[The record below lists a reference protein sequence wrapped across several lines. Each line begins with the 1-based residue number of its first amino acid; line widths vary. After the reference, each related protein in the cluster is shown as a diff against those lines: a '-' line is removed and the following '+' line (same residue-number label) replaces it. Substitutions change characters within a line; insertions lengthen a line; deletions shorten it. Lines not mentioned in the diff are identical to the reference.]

1 MIEIENLTRKFGDVT
16 AVDGLTLTIAEG
28 EVFGLLGPN
37 GAGKTTTIRMLAGL
51 IGKTS
56 GDAWVAGCRVG
67 DPATARKLRGL
78 VGLMPEEAGLYP
90 DLSAARTLDFYGRLY
105 QVTEGTRAERTERLL
120 TMLDLW
126 DRRDAR
132 VRTFS
137 KGMKQRLTIARALIN
152 DPPVLFL
159 DEPTANL
166 DPEGAKTVRDFLLQL
181 KQEKRTIL
189 LNTHQLTEAERVCDR
204 VGIMHTK
211 LVAVGTPDGL
221 RGTASQHATA
231 IQLAVVTDAVVAAA
245 AGKPRSRADVTVS
258 GNTITIG
265 VGKPERDNPELVK
278 AIVAAGGEIQ
288 FVSGLVPTL
297 EETYLKLLGDEKN
310 ETEGREVTAMN
321 WQNVATIARKDMT
334 IMMTRRSLRI
344 GLAVLPLGLAVL
356 FSQIIAHGNIPA
368 DALPQDAE
376 RVPLLLHDL
385 HRGAAREHRVLQ
397 HGRREG
403 RAQPRAAARHPGDR
417 RRDPARQG
425 PRGPRPAARRDVGGH
440 GHADGPLR
448 RAHPRAPSGT
458 CTSRTGWRPSPC
470 SASRRSWRSWPSGSA
485 C

>member
-1 MIEIENLTRKFGDVT
+1 MIEIEGLTRRFGDIT
-16 AVDGLTLTIAEG
+16 AVDGLTLTITEG

-56 GDAWVAGCRVG
+56 GEARVAGCRVG

-78 VGLMPEEAGLYP
+78 IGLMPEEAGLYP

-105 QVTEGTRAERTERLL
+105 QVPSGMRAVRTERLL

-189 LNTHQLTEAERVCDR
+189 LNTHQLAEAERVCDR
-204 VGIMHTK
+204 VGIMHRK
-211 LVAVGTPDGL
+211 LVAVGTPGAL
-221 RGTASQHATA
+221 RGTVAGSTGSEKATA
-231 IQLAVVTDAVVAAA
+231 IQLAVVTEAVVAAA
-245 AGKPRSRADVTVS
+245 RGASRADVKVS
-258 GNTITIG
+258 GDTITIP
-265 VGKPERDNPELVK
+265 VDKPERDNPELVR

-288 FVSGLVPTL
+288 FVSGIVPTL
-297 EETYLKLLGDEKN
+297 EEAYLTLLDSEKTENEDKTDE
-310 ETEGREVTAMN
+310 G
-321 WQNVATIARKDMT
+321 
-334 IMMTRRSLRI
+334 TR
-344 GLAVLPLGLAVL
+344 
-356 FSQIIAHGNIPA
+356 
-368 DALPQDAE
+368 
-376 RVPLLLHDL
+376 
-385 HRGAAREHRVLQ
+385 
-397 HGRREG
+397 
-403 RAQPRAAARHPGDR
+403 
-417 RRDPARQG
+417 
-425 PRGPRPAARRDVGGH
+425 
-440 GHADGPLR
+440 
-448 RAHPRAPSGT
+448 
-458 CTSRTGWRPSPC
+458 
-470 SASRRSWRSWPSGSA
+470 
-485 C
+485 

>member
-1 MIEIENLTRKFGDVT
+1 VIEIQNLSRKFGDFT
-16 AVDGLTLTIAEG
+16 AVDGVTLTIAEG

-67 DPATARKLRGL
+67 DQDTARKLRGL

-105 QVTEGTRAERTERLL
+105 RVPSGMRAVRTERLL

-126 DRRDAR
+126 DRRNDR

-166 DPEGAKTVRDFLLQL
+166 DPAGAKVVRDFLLQL

-211 LVAVGTPDGL
+211 LIAVGTPDGL
-221 RGTASQHATA
+221 RGTATRHATA

-245 AGKPRSRADVTVS
+245 RNAARADVAVS
-258 GNTITIG
+258 GSTITIP
-265 VGKPERDNPELVK
+265 VDKPERDNPELVK
-278 AIVAAGGEIQ
+278 ALVAAGGEIQ

-297 EETYLKLLGDEKN
+297 EETYLKLLGDEKHSEKN
-310 ETEGREVTAMN
+310 
-321 WQNVATIARKDMT
+321 AR
-334 IMMTRRSLRI
+334 
-344 GLAVLPLGLAVL
+344 
-356 FSQIIAHGNIPA
+356 
-368 DALPQDAE
+368 
-376 RVPLLLHDL
+376 
-385 HRGAAREHRVLQ
+385 
-397 HGRREG
+397 
-403 RAQPRAAARHPGDR
+403 
-417 RRDPARQG
+417 
-425 PRGPRPAARRDVGGH
+425 
-440 GHADGPLR
+440 
-448 RAHPRAPSGT
+448 
-458 CTSRTGWRPSPC
+458 
-470 SASRRSWRSWPSGSA
+470 
-485 C
+485 

>member
-1 MIEIENLTRKFGDVT
+1 VIEIQHLSRKFGDFT

-67 DPATARKLRGL
+67 DPAAARKLRGL

-90 DLSAARTLDFYGRLY
+90 DLSAARTLDFYGKLY
-105 QVTEGTRAERTERLL
+105 QVPSGMRALRIERLL

-126 DRRDAR
+126 DRRNDR

-166 DPEGAKTVRDFLLQL
+166 DPEGAKVVRDFLLQL

-189 LNTHQLTEAERVCDR
+189 LNTHQLSEAERVCDR
-204 VGIMHTK
+204 VGIMQTK
-211 LVAVGTPDGL
+211 LIAVGTPDGL
-221 RGTASQHATA
+221 RGAASRHATA
-231 IQLAVVTDAVVAAA
+231 IQLAVVTDAAVEAARQA
-245 AGKPRSRADVTVS
+245 SRADVAVS
-258 GNTITIG
+258 GNTIT
-265 VGKPERDNPELVK
+265 VPVSKPERDNPELVK

-297 EETYLKLLGDEKN
+297 EETYLKLLGDEKHSEKHSEKN
-310 ETEGREVTAMN
+310 
-321 WQNVATIARKDMT
+321 AR
-334 IMMTRRSLRI
+334 
-344 GLAVLPLGLAVL
+344 
-356 FSQIIAHGNIPA
+356 
-368 DALPQDAE
+368 
-376 RVPLLLHDL
+376 
-385 HRGAAREHRVLQ
+385 
-397 HGRREG
+397 
-403 RAQPRAAARHPGDR
+403 
-417 RRDPARQG
+417 
-425 PRGPRPAARRDVGGH
+425 
-440 GHADGPLR
+440 
-448 RAHPRAPSGT
+448 
-458 CTSRTGWRPSPC
+458 
-470 SASRRSWRSWPSGSA
+470 
-485 C
+485 

>member
-1 MIEIENLTRKFGDVT
+1 VIEIENLSRKFGDVT
-16 AVDGLTLTIAEG
+16 AVDGLTLTIGEG

-56 GDAWVAGCRVG
+56 GEAWVAGCRVG
-67 DPATARKLRGL
+67 HQETARKLRGL

-90 DLSAARTLDFYGRLY
+90 DLSAARTLDFYGKLY
-105 QVTEGTRAERTERLL
+105 QVPGGLRAVRTERLL

-126 DRRDAR
+126 DRRNDR

-166 DPEGAKTVRDFLLQL
+166 DPEGAKVVRDFLLQL

-189 LNTHQLTEAERVCDR
+189 LNTHQLAEAERVCDR

-211 LVAVGTPDGL
+211 LIAVGTPDGL
-221 RGTASQHATA
+221 RGTASRHATA

-245 AGKPRSRADVTVS
+245 RNAARADVTVS
-258 GNTITIG
+258 GSTITIP
-265 VGKPERDNPELVK
+265 VDKPERDNPELVK
-278 AIVAAGGEIQ
+278 ALVAAGGEIQ

-310 ETEGREVTAMN
+310 
-321 WQNVATIARKDMT
+321 AR
-334 IMMTRRSLRI
+334 
-344 GLAVLPLGLAVL
+344 
-356 FSQIIAHGNIPA
+356 
-368 DALPQDAE
+368 
-376 RVPLLLHDL
+376 
-385 HRGAAREHRVLQ
+385 
-397 HGRREG
+397 
-403 RAQPRAAARHPGDR
+403 
-417 RRDPARQG
+417 
-425 PRGPRPAARRDVGGH
+425 
-440 GHADGPLR
+440 
-448 RAHPRAPSGT
+448 
-458 CTSRTGWRPSPC
+458 
-470 SASRRSWRSWPSGSA
+470 
-485 C
+485 

>member
-1 MIEIENLTRKFGDVT
+1 VIEIQNLSRKFGDFT

-67 DPATARKLRGL
+67 DPDTARKLRGL

-105 QVTEGTRAERTERLL
+105 QVNAGKRAERIERLL
-120 TMLDLW
+120 TMLELW

-166 DPEGAKTVRDFLLQL
+166 DPEGAKVVRDFLLQL
-181 KQEKRTIL
+181 RNEKRTIL
-189 LNTHQLTEAERVCDR
+189 LNTHQLAEAERVCDR

-211 LVAVGTPDGL
+211 LIAVGTPDAL
-221 RGTASQHATA
+221 RGSASEHATA
-231 IQLAVVTDAVVAAA
+231 VQLAVVTDAVVAAA
-245 AGKPRSRADVTVS
+245 KSSRNASGASDADVTVS
-258 GNTITIG
+258 GNTLTIG
-265 VGKPERDNPELVK
+265 VAKPERDNPELVK

-288 FVSGLVPTL
+288 FVSGIAPTL
-297 EETYLKLLGDEKN
+297 EETYLKLLGDEKHDKRDKLEKN
-310 ETEGREVTAMN
+310 
-321 WQNVATIARKDMT
+321 AR
-334 IMMTRRSLRI
+334 
-344 GLAVLPLGLAVL
+344 
-356 FSQIIAHGNIPA
+356 
-368 DALPQDAE
+368 
-376 RVPLLLHDL
+376 
-385 HRGAAREHRVLQ
+385 
-397 HGRREG
+397 
-403 RAQPRAAARHPGDR
+403 
-417 RRDPARQG
+417 
-425 PRGPRPAARRDVGGH
+425 
-440 GHADGPLR
+440 
-448 RAHPRAPSGT
+448 
-458 CTSRTGWRPSPC
+458 
-470 SASRRSWRSWPSGSA
+470 
-485 C
+485 

>member
-1 MIEIENLTRKFGDVT
+1 VIEIQNLSRKFGDFT

-56 GDAWVAGCRVG
+56 GDAWVSGCRVG
-67 DPATARKLRGL
+67 DPDTARKLRGL

-90 DLSAARTLDFYGRLY
+90 DLSAAKTLDFYGKLY
-105 QVTEGTRAERTERLL
+105 GVPYGTRALRVERLL

-126 DRRDAR
+126 DRRNDR

-166 DPEGAKTVRDFLLQL
+166 DPEGAKVVRDFLLQL

-189 LNTHQLTEAERVCDR
+189 LNTHQLAEAERVCDR

-211 LVAVGTPDGL
+211 LIAVGTPDGL
-221 RGTASQHATA
+221 RGSASRHATA

-245 AGKPRSRADVTVS
+245 RQASQASRADVTVS
-258 GNTITIG
+258 GNTITIP
-265 VGKPERDNPELVK
+265 VDKPERDNPELVK
-278 AIVAAGGEIQ
+278 ALVAAGGEIQ

-297 EETYLKLLGDEKN
+297 EETYLKLLGDEK
-310 ETEGREVTAMN
+310 RD
-321 WQNVATIARKDMT
+321 QKNVR
-334 IMMTRRSLRI
+334 
-344 GLAVLPLGLAVL
+344 
-356 FSQIIAHGNIPA
+356 
-368 DALPQDAE
+368 
-376 RVPLLLHDL
+376 
-385 HRGAAREHRVLQ
+385 
-397 HGRREG
+397 
-403 RAQPRAAARHPGDR
+403 
-417 RRDPARQG
+417 
-425 PRGPRPAARRDVGGH
+425 
-440 GHADGPLR
+440 
-448 RAHPRAPSGT
+448 
-458 CTSRTGWRPSPC
+458 
-470 SASRRSWRSWPSGSA
+470 
-485 C
+485 

>member
-1 MIEIENLTRKFGDVT
+1 VIEIQNLSRKFGDFT

-56 GDAWVAGCRVG
+56 GDAWVSGCRVG
-67 DPATARKLRGL
+67 DPDTARKLRGL

-90 DLSAARTLDFYGRLY
+90 DLSAVKTLDFYGKLY
-105 QVTEGTRAERTERLL
+105 GVPYGTRAQRVERLL

-126 DRRDAR
+126 DRRNDR

-137 KGMKQRLTIARALIN
+137 KGMKQRLTIARALIH

-166 DPEGAKTVRDFLLQL
+166 DPEGAKVVRDFLLQL

-211 LVAVGTPDGL
+211 LIAVGTPDGL
-221 RGTASQHATA
+221 RGSASRHATA

-245 AGKPRSRADVTVS
+245 RQASQASRADVTVS
-258 GNTITIG
+258 GNTITIP
-265 VGKPERDNPELVK
+265 VDKPERDNPELVK
-278 AIVAAGGEIQ
+278 ALVAAGGEIQ

-297 EETYLKLLGDEKN
+297 EETYLKLLGDEK
-310 ETEGREVTAMN
+310 RD
-321 WQNVATIARKDMT
+321 QKNVR
-334 IMMTRRSLRI
+334 
-344 GLAVLPLGLAVL
+344 
-356 FSQIIAHGNIPA
+356 
-368 DALPQDAE
+368 
-376 RVPLLLHDL
+376 
-385 HRGAAREHRVLQ
+385 
-397 HGRREG
+397 
-403 RAQPRAAARHPGDR
+403 
-417 RRDPARQG
+417 
-425 PRGPRPAARRDVGGH
+425 
-440 GHADGPLR
+440 
-448 RAHPRAPSGT
+448 
-458 CTSRTGWRPSPC
+458 
-470 SASRRSWRSWPSGSA
+470 
-485 C
+485 

>member
-1 MIEIENLTRKFGDVT
+1 MVGVIEIEHLTRKFGDVT

-56 GDAWVAGCRVG
+56 GEARIAGCRVG
-67 DPATARKLRGL
+67 DQATARQLRGL
-78 VGLMPEEAGLYP
+78 IGLMPEEAGLYP

-105 QVTEGTRAERTERLL
+105 QVSGGKRAERTERLL

-181 KQEKRTIL
+181 KRENRTIL
-189 LNTHQLTEAERVCDR
+189 LNTHQLAEAERVCDR
-204 VGIMHTK
+204 VGIMQRR

-221 RGTASQHATA
+221 RGTASTRATA
-231 IQLAVVTDAVVAAA
+231 IQLTVVTDAAVAAA
-245 AGKPRSRADVTVS
+245 RQASHASGADVTVN
-258 GNTITIG
+258 GNTITVP

-278 AIVAAGGEIQ
+278 AIVAAGGEVQ

-310 ETEGREVTAMN
+310 EKNEKN
-321 WQNVATIARKDMT
+321 AR
-334 IMMTRRSLRI
+334 
-344 GLAVLPLGLAVL
+344 
-356 FSQIIAHGNIPA
+356 
-368 DALPQDAE
+368 
-376 RVPLLLHDL
+376 
-385 HRGAAREHRVLQ
+385 
-397 HGRREG
+397 
-403 RAQPRAAARHPGDR
+403 
-417 RRDPARQG
+417 
-425 PRGPRPAARRDVGGH
+425 
-440 GHADGPLR
+440 
-448 RAHPRAPSGT
+448 
-458 CTSRTGWRPSPC
+458 
-470 SASRRSWRSWPSGSA
+470 
-485 C
+485 

>member
-1 MIEIENLTRKFGDVT
+1 VIEIDNLSRKFGDVT
-16 AVDGLTLTIAEG
+16 AVDGLTLTIGEG

-56 GDAWVAGCRVG
+56 GEAWVAGCRVG
-67 DPATARKLRGL
+67 DQGTARKLRGL

-90 DLSAARTLDFYGRLY
+90 DLSAARTLDFYGKLY
-105 QVTEGTRAERTERLL
+105 QVPYGLRAVRTERLL

-126 DRRDAR
+126 DRRNDR

-166 DPEGAKTVRDFLLQL
+166 DPEGAKVVRDFLLQL

-189 LNTHQLTEAERVCDR
+189 LNTHQLAEAERVCDR

-211 LVAVGTPDGL
+211 LIAVGTPDGL
-221 RGTASQHATA
+221 RGTASRHATA

-245 AGKPRSRADVTVS
+245 RNAARADVTVS
-258 GNTITIG
+258 GSTITIP
-265 VGKPERDNPELVK
+265 VDKPERDNPELVK
-278 AIVAAGGEIQ
+278 ALVAAGGEIQ

-310 ETEGREVTAMN
+310 
-321 WQNVATIARKDMT
+321 AR
-334 IMMTRRSLRI
+334 
-344 GLAVLPLGLAVL
+344 
-356 FSQIIAHGNIPA
+356 
-368 DALPQDAE
+368 
-376 RVPLLLHDL
+376 
-385 HRGAAREHRVLQ
+385 
-397 HGRREG
+397 
-403 RAQPRAAARHPGDR
+403 
-417 RRDPARQG
+417 
-425 PRGPRPAARRDVGGH
+425 
-440 GHADGPLR
+440 
-448 RAHPRAPSGT
+448 
-458 CTSRTGWRPSPC
+458 
-470 SASRRSWRSWPSGSA
+470 
-485 C
+485 

>member
-1 MIEIENLTRKFGDVT
+1 VIEIENLSRKFGDVT

-51 IGKTS
+51 IGKT
-56 GDAWVAGCRVG
+56 GGEAWVAGCRVG
-67 DPATARKLRGL
+67 DPATARRLRGL

-105 QVTEGTRAERTERLL
+105 KVNEGQRAERIERLL
-120 TMLDLW
+120 TMLELW

-181 KQEKRTIL
+181 RSEKRTIL
-189 LNTHQLTEAERVCDR
+189 LNTHQLAEAERVCDR
-204 VGIMHTK
+204 VGVMHTK
-211 LVAVGTPDGL
+211 LIAVGTPDTL
-221 RGTASQHATA
+221 RGMVSTGAGAEHATA

-245 AGKPRSRADVTVS
+245 RNARGADVAVS
-258 GNTITIG
+258 GNTITVP

-288 FVSGLVPTL
+288 FVSGIVPTL
-297 EETYLKLLGDEKN
+297 EEAYLKLLDDEKHDKD
-310 ETEGREVTAMN
+310 
-321 WQNVATIARKDMT
+321 AR
-334 IMMTRRSLRI
+334 
-344 GLAVLPLGLAVL
+344 
-356 FSQIIAHGNIPA
+356 
-368 DALPQDAE
+368 
-376 RVPLLLHDL
+376 
-385 HRGAAREHRVLQ
+385 
-397 HGRREG
+397 
-403 RAQPRAAARHPGDR
+403 
-417 RRDPARQG
+417 
-425 PRGPRPAARRDVGGH
+425 
-440 GHADGPLR
+440 
-448 RAHPRAPSGT
+448 
-458 CTSRTGWRPSPC
+458 
-470 SASRRSWRSWPSGSA
+470 
-485 C
+485 